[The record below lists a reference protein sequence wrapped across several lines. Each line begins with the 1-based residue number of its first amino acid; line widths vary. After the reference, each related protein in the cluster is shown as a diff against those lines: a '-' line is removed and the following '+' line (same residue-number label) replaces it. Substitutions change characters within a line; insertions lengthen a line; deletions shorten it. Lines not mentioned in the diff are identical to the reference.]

1 MGTTGA
7 SVDMG
12 AAPPPAPDNTAD
24 SPAPDSPAPHAPPAM
39 DPNPEVPVDT
49 EKPHLAAPSGA
60 LRLTRSELSNALS
73 DLLREGTDAPQ
84 RYLAEEE
91 FSPYDNELARQTVSP
106 ALVDGL
112 AILAEEV
119 AERATENEIVRHE
132 LLPCSPQAANDTACF
147 DETVGALVRRFFR
160 RPGTPQDIAR
170 YRSLLEFAAE
180 QDDFYVAVRLL
191 LAALIQDPQFLYRLE
206 RGEAPTSGSHVT
218 LTNHEIAT
226 RLAMLLW
233 GSVPD
238 EALLSLADAGALTDT
253 RARREAAERMLAD
266 TRARTQ
272 LNRFHAMWLG
282 YRAIPHDAALN
293 AAFQM
298 ETEKLIEHVVFDE
311 PQNYLNLFSSDRT
324 YLTSSLAEHYGLPNP
339 AGEEGWVN
347 YPTES
352 GRAGILSHGSV
363 LSGFS
368 KFSDTS
374 PTQRG
379 IFVRTRLLCQTVPSP
394 PATVNVDQPP
404 GEDATGACKAERYR
418 AHREQSGCAE
428 CHSLFEP
435 IGLGL
440 ENFDI
445 AGRYREHDDGRPD
458 CLIQEP
464 GALPGYGEFN
474 DPKTLSKLLLD
485 NELITSCFIQQYL
498 SFAFGEGEQPS
509 QTSRALASTL
519 SESFIDSGYSFNE
532 WLLGWIASDD
542 FTRIVQEQP

>member
-1 MGTTGA
+1 MTGA
-7 SVDMG
+7 PTATASPSASDAMG
-12 AAPPPAPDNTAD
+12 GTVGPSAPPPSTLPTDTDVPSETEQD
-24 SPAPDSPAPHAPPAM
+24 SM
-39 DPNPEVPVDT
+39 R
-49 EKPHLAAPSGA
+49 LLAPSGA

-73 DLLREGTDAPQ
+73 DILGEPVDAPR

-112 AILAEEV
+112 ALLAEEV
-119 AERATENEIVRHE
+119 AEHVSSSESLRSSLFSCNPHG
-132 LLPCSPQAANDTACF
+132 PDDTQCF
-147 DETVGALVRRFFR
+147 DEAVEGLVLRFFR
-160 RPGTPQDIAR
+160 RPATAQDLTR
-170 YRSLLEFAAE
+170 YRPLLDFAVE
-180 QDDFYVAVRLL
+180 ESDFYVAVRLL
-191 LAALIQDPQFLYRLE
+191 LTALIQDPQFLYRIE
-206 RGEAPTSGSHVT
+206 RGNAGTSDEIILSD
-218 LTNHEIAT
+218 HELAT
-226 RLAMLLW
+226 RLALLLW

-238 EALLSLADAGALTDT
+238 PELLALAEAGRLSQAQE
-253 RARREAAERMLAD
+253 RREAARRLLAD
-266 TRARTQ
+266 ARARAQ

-293 AAFQM
+293 AAFQL
-298 ETEKLIEHVVFDE
+298 ETEKLIEHVVFDQ
-311 PQNYLNLFSSDRT
+311 PQSYLQLFASNRT
-324 YLTSSLAEHYGLPNP
+324 YLTSSLAEHYELPAP
-339 AGEEGWVN
+339 DGDEGWIE
-347 YPTES
+347 YPEAS

-394 PATVNVDQPP
+394 PATVDVDQAP
-404 GEDATGACKAERYR
+404 GQDVAGACKAQRYR

-445 AGRYREHDDGRPD
+445 AGRYREHDEGRPD
-458 CLIQEP
+458 CPIEEP

-474 DPKTLSKLLLD
+474 DPKTLSQLLLD
-485 NELITSCFIQQYL
+485 NDLLPGCFVQQYL
-498 SFAFGEGEQPS
+498 SFAFGEGDSLS
-509 QTSRALASTL
+509 QDSRALASAL
-519 SESFIDSGYSFNE
+519 HQRFIDADYSFQE
-532 WLLGWIASDD
+532 WVLDWIGSDE
-542 FTRIVQEQP
+542 FIRITQEQP